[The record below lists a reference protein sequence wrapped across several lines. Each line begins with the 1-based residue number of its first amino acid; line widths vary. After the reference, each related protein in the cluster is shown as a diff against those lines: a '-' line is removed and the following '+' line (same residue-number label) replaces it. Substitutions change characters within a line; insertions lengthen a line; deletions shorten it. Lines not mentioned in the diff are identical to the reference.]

1 MRQDIIGEC
10 AGTEIVQRN
19 STSNFAIGVA
29 LLCIAIHG
37 QITACHYFQQRPDR
51 AVSDTGFQ
59 ADMVDILAAPQQT
72 KADTSLRTL
81 AAISVAHWVS
91 HFHLFV
97 LPMLFPFLKQ
107 QLGVGYIEL
116 GFALTVFGVVSG
128 LTQAPIGYLADHIG
142 ARKVLLIGLTVGGLA
157 LIMLGL
163 HLICVSLVVS
173 AALLGLANSVYHP
186 CDYAILS
193 THMDEARMG
202 RAFSIHTFAGF
213 LGGAVAPA
221 IMAALVAWA
230 GGLGALIVA
239 GAVGPV
245 VALGLMV
252 AGIPDA
258 SSADR
263 KEDVADAPK
272 QGIITP
278 AIIMLTF
285 FFMLLGLS
293 NAGIS
298 NFGVVALMSGYGVTF
313 SAANIALSAFLGASA
328 AGVLAGGYLADRT
341 KRHGQVAA
349 ACFAIN
355 AVITLVI
362 ATTSLP
368 SAVLTAAMGIAGF
381 LGGVIAPSRDM
392 LVRNA
397 APPGA
402 AGRAF
407 GIVSTGFNFS
417 GILSPLLFGWI
428 MDQSMP
434 HWVFGASVA
443 FMVLTV
449 LLALVTDRK
458 QQGPS
463 EGPVK
468 GLMHS

>member
-1 MRQDIIGEC
+1 
-10 AGTEIVQRN
+10 
-19 STSNFAIGVA
+19 
-29 LLCIAIHG
+29 
-37 QITACHYFQQRPDR
+37 
-51 AVSDTGFQ
+51 
-59 ADMVDILAAPQQT
+59 MVDILAGPRHA
-72 KADTSLRTL
+72 KADSALRTL
-81 AAISVAHWVS
+81 TAVSLAHWLS
-91 HFHLFV
+91 HFHIFT
-97 LPMLFPFLKQ
+97 LPLLFPFLKE

-116 GFALTVFGVVSG
+116 GFALTVFGLVSG
-128 LTQAPIGYLADHIG
+128 LTQAPTGYLADHFG
-142 ARKVLLIGLTVGGLA
+142 ARKVLLIGLCLGGFA
-157 LIMLGL
+157 LVLLGL
-163 HLICVSLVVS
+163 HLSYTSLLVC

-186 CDYAILS
+186 ADYAILS
-193 THMDEARMG
+193 AHMDEARMG

-221 IMAALVAWA
+221 IMAALVASV

-245 VALGLMV
+245 VALALML

-263 KEDVADAPK
+263 KQDGAATSK
-272 QGIITP
+272 QSVITP

-313 SAANIALSAFLGASA
+313 SAANIALTAFLGASA

-355 AVITLVI
+355 AVIMLVI

-417 GILSPLLFGWI
+417 GILSPLLFGCI
-428 MDQSMP
+428 MDQNMP
-434 HWVFGASVA
+434 HWVFGASVV

-458 QQGPS
+458 PQRAA
-463 EGPVK
+463 VT